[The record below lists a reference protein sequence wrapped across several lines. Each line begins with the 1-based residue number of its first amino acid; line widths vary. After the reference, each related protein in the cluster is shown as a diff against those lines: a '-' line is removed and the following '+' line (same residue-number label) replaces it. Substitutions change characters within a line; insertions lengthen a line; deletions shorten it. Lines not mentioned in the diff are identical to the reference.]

1 MYTVDEDESENIQE
15 TRDNDEERQAWCLL
29 AESENEQ
36 LQEVISRRDTQKVK
50 KAKVASLLSV
60 ENSQKPS
67 SKKFIEV
74 KDRWVEVRVTVNYGA
89 AGHVMPEGLFPRIKF
104 ERKTPPKK
112 FAAANGERIKD
123 LREKDFHSKHM
134 QRCAQHSEVRAL
146 SNLSLQCR
154 ELPEL
159 EPSWCWMTRIRT
171 FEMIEM
177 ER

>member
-1 MYTVDEDESENIQE
+1 MYAVDEDESENIQE

-29 AESENEQ
+29 AESANEQ
-36 LQEVISRRDTQKVK
+36 LQEVIRDTQKVK

-74 KDRWVEVRVTVNYGA
+74 KDRWVEVRVTVDSGA
-89 AGHVMPEGLFPRIKF
+89 AGHVMPEGLFPRVKF

-123 LREKDFHSKHM
+123 F
-134 QRCAQHSEVRAL
+134 A
-146 SNLSLQCR
+146 
-154 ELPEL
+154 
-159 EPSWCWMTRIRT
+159 
-171 FEMIEM
+171 
-177 ER
+177 

>member
-1 MYTVDEDESENIQE
+1 M
-15 TRDNDEERQAWCLL
+15 
-29 AESENEQ
+29 
-36 LQEVISRRDTQKVK
+36 K

-89 AGHVMPEGLFPRIKF
+89 AGHVMPEGLFPRVKF

-123 LREKDFHSKHM
+123 LREKDLHSKHI
-134 QRCAQHSEVRAL
+134 QRCTTFRSASVVKPLIAMQKVARAGNIVVL
-146 SNLSLQCR
+146 DEKN
-154 ELPEL
+154 PH
-159 EPSWCWMTRIRT
+159 IRNDRDGT
-171 FEMIEM
+171 MIKLGRVCTM
-177 ER
+177 DMWICFRQACKSSSIVYK